1 MGEQGRGRI
10 LRAIAVW
17 GEEFVVTIFSW
28 LGIEMPSLFQAAQKP
43 DQSAPSGLG
52 VSTRPLGRA
61 SDPILQPRDLELYSE
76 DLLRRA
82 MTLTC
87 GDSSRAKDLVQDTF
101 ERALGNLDR
110 VVPGSN
116 VRAWLYTI
124 MVRRFRDILRH
135 EIVRRAKTL
144 DEERDAAGVE
154 IERPPAWAAFT
165 SADVRSA
172 LAEVSPDLRTT
183 FEMREFERLPY
194 RRIAEMTGVP
204 TTTVGTRL
212 MRARLQLRAILSRG
226 LQPEEQGEE
235 A

>member
-1 MGEQGRGRI
+1 
-10 LRAIAVW
+10 
-17 GEEFVVTIFSW
+17 
-28 LGIEMPSLFQAAQKP
+28 
-43 DQSAPSGLG
+43 
-52 VSTRPLGRA
+52 
-61 SDPILQPRDLELYSE
+61 
-76 DLLRRA
+76 
-82 MTLTC
+82 
-87 GDSSRAKDLVQDTF
+87 
-101 ERALGNLDR
+101 
-110 VVPGSN
+110 
-116 VRAWLYTI
+116 

-144 DEERDAAGVE
+144 DEERDATGFE
-154 IERPPAWAAFT
+154 IERPPAWSAFT

-226 LQPEEQGEE
+226 LQPQEQGEE